1 MKKRFLFSLMVG
13 AAFAA
18 SAQGYQDGVDNF
30 NAGRFEEAKI
40 ILDNTFND
48 PSTDKAIS
56 SYYLGCI
63 DVKNGNTAGAKQ
75 KFDAGIAANPKYP
88 LNYVGLGELALKLG
102 DKKAAEESFKQALEI
117 NKKDTEVMAYVAR
130 AYWNA
135 DPVKYANDVQKY
147 IKKAMKESKN
157 TEPAVYV
164 LQGDMIGNDPNLAS
178 GQYEMAIEQSKEKGE
193 INREAYVKYAQTYF
207 QVPMGRDYAIKRLE
221 EFNERDP
228 QSALAQRELA
238 EKYYENEQLGR
249 AWKQYEKYVQN
260 PNHFRRDEQRYA
272 GLLFSA
278 GENEQSVEWANR
290 VLQQDPT
297 VYPMYRILA
306 LNYEQLKKWPEAL
319 TAAEKLFNYPNAQ
332 LVPNDYIIYGDAL
345 IQNNRG
351 TDAVAVFEKAIA
363 ENPDDASLMPKLSQA
378 YAAAGDNAKSIE
390 ILENYL
396 SAGNGGLNDLY
407 AMSNRYASL
416 ARENM
421 NDEAK
426 RVADADKAIKYID
439 MALAKAPGN
448 PQLMG
453 TKARLYLVR
462 AKNQLNPESTA
473 IYEDMLKGLAENP
486 ARIND
491 YKSDYQTAYRNLG
504 AYYATPDTDH
514 TDKAKAA
521 EYFGKYLELD
531 PNNQQ
536 IREIYN
542 SLTGN
547 TGNN

>member
-1 MKKRFLFSLMVG
+1 MKKRFLFTLMVG
-13 AAFAA
+13 TALAA
-18 SAQGYQDGVDNF
+18 SAQGYKDGVDNF
-30 NAGRFEEAKI
+30 NAGRFEEAKT

-63 DVKNGNTAGAKQ
+63 DIKEGNLADAKK
-75 KFDAGIAANPKYP
+75 KFDSGIAANPKYA
-88 LNYVGLGELALKLG
+88 LNYVGLGELALKNG
-102 DKKAAEESFKQALEI
+102 DKKAAEESFKQALELD
-117 NKKDTEVMAYVAR
+117 KKNTEVMTYVAR

-135 DPVKYANDVQKY
+135 DPVKYASDVDKY

-249 AWKQYEKYVQN
+249 AWKQYEKYVEN

-272 GLLFSA
+272 GLLYSA
-278 GENEQSVEWANR
+278 GENAKSVEWANR

-297 VYPMYRILA
+297 VYPMYRILT
-306 LNYEQLKKWPEAL
+306 LNYEQMKNWPEAL
-319 TAAEKLFNYPNAQ
+319 ASAEKLFNYPGAQ
-332 LVPNDYIIYGDAL
+332 LVPNDYILYGDAL
-345 IQNNRG
+345 IQNDKG
-351 TDAVAVFEKAIA
+351 AEAVKVFQKAVS
-363 ENPDDASLMPKLSQA
+363 ENPDDASLLPKLSQA

-390 ILENYL
+390 VLENYL
-396 SAGNGGLNDLY
+396 NAGNGGLNELY
-407 AMSNRYASL
+407 SMSNRYAAL
-416 ARENM
+416 ARENLD
-421 NDEAK
+421 NDAE

-439 MALAKAPGN
+439 MAMEKAPGN
-448 PQLMG
+448 PQLMS

-473 IYEDMLKGLAENP
+473 IYEEMLKGLAENP
-486 ARIND
+486 SRLND
-491 YKSDYQTAYRNLG
+491 YKSDYMTAYRNLG
-504 AYYATPDTDH
+504 AYYASANTDH
-514 TDKAKAA
+514 FDKAKAA
-521 EYFGKYLELD
+521 DYFGKYLELD
-531 PNNQQ
+531 PDNQQ
-536 IREIYN
+536 IREIYD
-542 SLTGN
+542 SLKAN
-547 TGNN
+547 

>member
-1 MKKRFLFSLMVG
+1 MKKRFLFSLMAG
-13 AAFAA
+13 AALTV

-40 ILDNTFND
+40 ILDNTFGD
-48 PSTDKAIS
+48 PSTDKAVS

-63 DVKNGNTAGAKQ
+63 DMKDGNTAAAKQ
-75 KFDAGIAANPKYP
+75 KFDGGIASNPKYP
-88 LNYVGLGELALKLG
+88 LNYVGLGELALKSG
-102 DKKAAEESFKQALEI
+102 DKKAAEDYFKTALEI

-135 DPVKYANDVQKY
+135 DPDKYANDVQKY
-147 IKKAMKESKN
+147 IKKAMKDSKN

-178 GQYEMAIEQSKEKGE
+178 GQYEMAIEQSKERGE

-249 AWKQYEKYVQN
+249 AWKQYEKYVEN

-272 GLLFSA
+272 GLLYSA
-278 GENEQSVEWANR
+278 EEYEKSVEWANK

-297 VYPMYRILA
+297 IYPMYRILA
-306 LNYEQLKKWPEAL
+306 LNYEKLNKWPEAL
-319 TAAEKLFNYPNAQ
+319 AAAEKLFNYPNAQ
-332 LVPNDYIIYGDAL
+332 LVANDYNIYGEAL
-345 IQNNRG
+345 IQNDRG
-351 TDAVAVFEKAIA
+351 ADAVKIYEKIIA
-363 ENPDDASLMPKLSQA
+363 ENPNDASFMPKLSAA
-378 YAAAGDNAKSIE
+378 YAAAGENAKSVE
-390 ILENYL
+390 VLENYL
-396 SAGNGGLNDLY
+396 NAGNGNLNDLY
-407 AMSNRYASL
+407 AMSNRYAAL
-416 ARENM
+416 AREHM
-421 NDEAK
+421 EDDAL
-426 RVADADKAIKYID
+426 RQADADKAVKYID

-453 TKARLYLVR
+453 VKARLYLVR

-473 IYEDMLKGLAENP
+473 IYEEMLKGLAEDPSRLEKYNS
-486 ARIND
+486 D
-491 YKSDYQTAYRNLG
+491 YKTAYRNLG
-504 AYYATPDTDH
+504 AYYASPDYNDNA
-514 TDKAKAA
+514 KAK
-521 EYFGKYLELD
+521 EYFGKYLEMD
-531 PNNQQ
+531 PENQQ
-536 IREIYN
+536 IREIYDQ
-542 SLTGN
+542 L
-547 TGNN
+547 

>member
-1 MKKRFLFSLMVG
+1 MKKRFLFSLMAG
-13 AAFAA
+13 AALTV

-40 ILDNTFND
+40 ILDNTFGD
-48 PSTDKAIS
+48 PSTDKAVS

-63 DVKNGNTAGAKQ
+63 DMKEGNTAGAKQ
-75 KFDAGIAANPKYP
+75 KFDGGIASNPKYP
-88 LNYVGLGELALKLG
+88 LNYVGLGELALKSG
-102 DKKAAEESFKQALEI
+102 DKKAAEDYFKTALEI

-135 DPVKYANDVQKY
+135 DPDKYANDVQKY
-147 IKKAMKESKN
+147 IKKAMKDSKN

-178 GQYEMAIEQSKEKGE
+178 GQYEMAIEQSKERGE

-249 AWKQYEKYVQN
+249 AWKQYEKYVEN

-272 GLLFSA
+272 GLLYSA
-278 GENEQSVEWANR
+278 EEYEKSVEWANK

-306 LNYEQLKKWPEAL
+306 LNYEKLNKWPEAL
-319 TAAEKLFNYPNAQ
+319 AAAEKLFNYPNAQ
-332 LVPNDYIIYGDAL
+332 LVANDYNIYGEAL

-351 TDAVAVFEKAIA
+351 ADAVKIYEKIIA
-363 ENPDDASLMPKLSQA
+363 ENPNDASFMPKLSAA
-378 YAAAGDNAKSIE
+378 YAAAGENAKSVE
-390 ILENYL
+390 VLENYL
-396 SAGNGGLNDLY
+396 NAGNGNLNDLY
-407 AMSNRYASL
+407 AMSNRYAAL
-416 ARENM
+416 AREHM
-421 NDEAK
+421 EDDAL
-426 RVADADKAIKYID
+426 RQADADKAVKYID
-439 MALAKAPGN
+439 MALEKAPGN

-453 TKARLYLVR
+453 VKARLYLVR
-462 AKNQLNPESTA
+462 AKNQLNPQSTA
-473 IYEDMLKGLAENP
+473 IYEEMLKGLAEDPTRLEKYNS
-486 ARIND
+486 D
-491 YKSDYQTAYRNLG
+491 YKTAYRNLG
-504 AYYATPDTDH
+504 AYYASPDYKDNA
-514 TDKAKAA
+514 KAK
-521 EYFGKYLELD
+521 EYFGKYLEMD
-531 PNNQQ
+531 PENQQ
-536 IREIYN
+536 IREIYDQ
-542 SLTGN
+542 L
-547 TGNN
+547 

>member
-1 MKKRFLFSLMVG
+1 MKKRFLFSLMAG
-13 AAFAA
+13 AALTV

-40 ILDNTFND
+40 ILDNTFGD
-48 PSTDKAIS
+48 PSTDKAVS

-63 DVKNGNTAGAKQ
+63 DMKDGNTAAAKQ
-75 KFDAGIAANPKYP
+75 KFDGGIASNPKYP
-88 LNYVGLGELALKLG
+88 LNYVGLGELALKSG
-102 DKKAAEESFKQALEI
+102 DKKAAEDYFKTALEI

-135 DPVKYANDVQKY
+135 DPDKYANDVQKY
-147 IKKAMKESKN
+147 IKKAMKDSKN

-178 GQYEMAIEQSKEKGE
+178 GQYEMAIEQSKERGE

-249 AWKQYEKYVQN
+249 AWKQYEKYVEN

-272 GLLFSA
+272 GLLYSA
-278 GENEQSVEWANR
+278 EEYEKSVEWANK

-297 VYPMYRILA
+297 IYPMYRILA
-306 LNYEQLKKWPEAL
+306 LNYEKLNKWPEAL
-319 TAAEKLFNYPNAQ
+319 AAAEKLFNYPNAQ
-332 LVPNDYIIYGDAL
+332 LVANDYNIYGEAL
-345 IQNNRG
+345 IQNDRG
-351 TDAVAVFEKAIA
+351 ADAVKIYEKIIA
-363 ENPDDASLMPKLSQA
+363 ENPNDASFMPKLSAA
-378 YAAAGDNAKSIE
+378 YAAAGEHAKSVE
-390 ILENYL
+390 VLENYL
-396 SAGNGGLNDLY
+396 NAGNGNLNDLY
-407 AMSNRYASL
+407 AMSNRYAAL
-416 ARENM
+416 AREHM
-421 NDEAK
+421 EDDAL
-426 RVADADKAIKYID
+426 RQADADKAVKYID

-453 TKARLYLVR
+453 VKARLYLVR

-473 IYEDMLKGLAENP
+473 IYEEMLKGLAEDPSRLEKYNS
-486 ARIND
+486 D
-491 YKSDYQTAYRNLG
+491 YKTAYRNLG
-504 AYYATPDTDH
+504 AYYASPDYNDNA
-514 TDKAKAA
+514 KAK
-521 EYFGKYLELD
+521 EYFGKYLEMD
-531 PNNQQ
+531 PENQQ
-536 IREIYN
+536 IREIYDQ
-542 SLTGN
+542 L
-547 TGNN
+547 